1 MELAKIQLS
10 RLNGNHCGLFKS
22 GINFEG
28 DANDFRRSERHI
40 VPSIQLR
47 ALIQDS
53 VIPVEAERPLMV

>member
-1 MELAKIQLS
+1 MSSAEV
-10 RLNGNHCGLFKS
+10 R
-22 GINFEG
+22 
-28 DANDFRRSERHI
+28 